1 MAIDLNNLPSYD
13 KLPVTAGAPKGS
25 AWGLFGDD
33 DQLGCLNLITPE
45 KTAEAAKLVRKGAV
59 FSLNL
64 RLDRPSPP
72 MHRRGAVEHHLLEG
86 GGGLSRDDYLDSFWP
101 QASSQWDGFR
111 HIRHPRDGFYNGVKD
126 EEIVPGDE
134 GKLGIENFARKGIA
148 TRGVLVDVDRFLRQ
162 QGAQLNM
169 TSSTFIT
176 PDQLQ
181 ACMDRQKVGVGPG
194 DILLV
199 RTGWLR
205 WYLEEA
211 TPEQREKMAGDA
223 AAGAEA
229 GALVHP
235 GLGPADEMVS
245 YLWNLHVAAVAAD
258 NPSLDAWPPTPE
270 KGWMH
275 FHLLPLLGM
284 PIGELWDLEALAADC
299 AADGVYE
306 FMLTSAPLNMPG
318 GVGSPPNALAIK

>member
-1 MAIDLNNLPSYD
+1 MAIDLNDLPSYD
-13 KLPVTAGAPKGS
+13 QLPVKEGAPKGS

-45 KTAEAAKLVRKGAV
+45 KVVEAAKLVGKGAV
-59 FSLNL
+59 FPLNL
-64 RLDRPSPP
+64 RIDQPSPP
-72 MHRRGAVEHHLLEG
+72 MYGRGALKHHLLEIG
-86 GGGLSRDDYLDSFWP
+86 GGVARDDYLDSFWL

-126 EEIVPGDE
+126 EEIVTGDQ
-134 GKLGIENFARKGIA
+134 GRLGIEQFARKGIA
-148 TRGVLVDVDRFLRQ
+148 TRGVLLDVDRFLREQ
-162 QGAQLNM
+162 RAPLDM
-169 TSSTFIT
+169 ETSALIT
-176 PDQLQ
+176 RDQLQ
-181 ACMDRQKVGVGPG
+181 ACMGWEKAQVKPG

-211 TPEQREKMAGDA
+211 TAEQRERMGGDA
-223 AAGAEA
+223 MA
-229 GALVHP
+229 GALVYP
-235 GLGPADEMVS
+235 GLGPADEMVE

-258 NPSLDAWPPTPE
+258 NPGLDAWPPTPE
-270 KGWMH
+270 RGWMH

-284 PIGELWDLEALAADC
+284 PIGELWYLEELAADC
-299 AADGVYE
+299 AQDGVYE
-306 FMLTSAPLNMPG
+306 FMLTSAPLNLPG

>member
-13 KLPVTAGAPKGS
+13 QLPVKEDAPKGS

-64 RLDRPSPP
+64 RLDRPNPP
-72 MHRRGAVEHHLLEG
+72 MHGRGALKHHILEEG
-86 GGGLSRDDYLDSFWP
+86 GGISRDDYLDSFWP

-126 EEIVPGDE
+126 EEIVAGDQ
-134 GKLGIENFARKGIA
+134 GRLGIEHFARKGIV
-148 TRGVLVDVDRFLRQ
+148 TRGVLVDIDRYLRG
-162 QGAQLNM
+162 QGTPLEPD
-169 TSSTFIT
+169 SSTIVT
-176 PDQLQ
+176 KDQLE
-181 ACMDRQKVGVGPG
+181 ACMAAQRVQVRPG
-194 DILLV
+194 DILLI

-211 TPEQREKMAGDA
+211 TPEQREKMGGDA
-223 AAGAEA
+223 MAGT
-229 GALVHP
+229 LTYP
-235 GLGPADEMVS
+235 GLGPADEMVE
-245 YLWNLHVAAVAAD
+245 YLWNLHIAAVAAD
-258 NPSLDAWPPTPE
+258 NPGLDAWPPTPE
-270 KGWMH
+270 RGWMH
-275 FHLLPLLGM
+275 FHLLPLLGV

-299 AADGVYE
+299 AGDGVYE
-306 FMLTSAPLNMPG
+306 FMLTSAPLNIPG